1 MKRRSVALA
10 LAGTLQTAAGGL
22 SAAPNQFLPLHNSTL
37 PAQKQPTVNPT
48 VDPDGQ
54 TAVIIIYETTAVSS
68 WLKLHDCREEKEPAI
83 MRVIKTFE
91 WRPGSESN
99 RRTRLCR
106 PLHDHSATWP
116 FDEIRASLATPARS
130 EI

>member
-1 MKRRSVALA
+1 MHMKRPSVALA
-10 LAGTLQTAAGGL
+10 LAGTL
-22 SAAPNQFLPLHNSTL
+22 
-37 PAQKQPTVNPT
+37 
-48 VDPDGQ
+48 Q

-68 WLKLHDCREEKEPAI
+68 RLKLHDCREEKEPAI
-83 MRVIKTFE
+83 MRVIKIFE

-116 FDEIRASLATPARS
+116 FDEIRASLATLARS
-130 EI
+130 ENLITKPRIARGFAK